1 MLYAHVVLLLKIKS
15 IIPIRL
21 KMYYVMHDIDVPIP
35 ILKIHVMK
43 HNSQPIQKSTNC
55 MQNKC
60 YSPHSGCH
68 DEQFKTI

>member
-1 MLYAHVVLLLKIKS
+1 
-15 IIPIRL
+15 
-21 KMYYVMHDIDVPIP
+21 MYYVMHDIDVPIP